1 MKKKQGNYIT
11 EILGHDVSWYV
22 DSNSLVELPEWDQ
35 EHIAEMIREGYTSGE
50 LNVTYRAK
58 NNREYETRGWWHII
72 KWQDIA
78 LQLYNRVK
86 AIIFKQPADI
96 EAIKRFD
103 DEWTF

>member
-11 EILGHDVSWYV
+11 EILGNDVSWYV
-22 DSNSLVELPEWDQ
+22 ESPSVTSLSGWD
-35 EHIAEMIREGYTSGE
+35 EDHIADMIKEGYSCGE
-50 LNVTYRAK
+50 IVTTFRGK
-58 NNREYETRGWWHII
+58 NGREYDTRGWWHII

-86 AIIFKQPADI
+86 AIGFKQPADI